1 MSRSALLCLLVPP
14 SLALTSSDT
23 VTVLS
28 TSLLEPREGSTHN
41 FFGAA
46 VAHVT
51 LLNSSTGC
59 LAVGSPRAS
68 EGGCERGVIHLVRL
82 GDVQEGRTMFDM
94 STMTADGTTIH
105 GAAEDRDR
113 FGASLAAIDIDGD
126 GSSELAVGAPGASGG
141 GEVSS
146 SGTVMLLRLSSSAT
160 TVLQTTLICE
170 GVDGFSGRSR
180 AAPRRRPVRCGS
192 GVASRP
198 RR

>member
-1 MSRSALLCLLVPP
+1 MFRSALLCLLVPP

-28 TSLLEPREGSTHN
+28 TSLLEPGEGSTHN

-68 EGGCERGVIHLVRL
+68 EGGYERGVIHLVRL

-126 GSSELAVGAPGASGG
+126 GSSELAVGASLLASGTN
-141 GEVSS
+141 SQHS
-146 SGTVMLLRLSSSAT
+146 PTRR
-160 TVLQTTLICE
+160 TLVTRQPAISPK
-170 GVDGFSGRSR
+170 F
-180 AAPRRRPVRCGS
+180 P
-192 GVASRP
+192 
-198 RR
+198 